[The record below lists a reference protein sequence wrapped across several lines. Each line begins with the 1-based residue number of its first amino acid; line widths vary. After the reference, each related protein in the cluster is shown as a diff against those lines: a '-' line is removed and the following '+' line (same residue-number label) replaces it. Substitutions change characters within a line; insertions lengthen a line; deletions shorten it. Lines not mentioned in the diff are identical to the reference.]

1 MMNCKVKYTFGYIIS
16 LSRKKF
22 IRIDKIQQKL
32 FSIFATPFSYTNC
45 INLKGIFEMIKGV
58 SKQILEVTNT
68 DNPYFDK
75 IIFFV
80 KPEHQSTDRKKLQ
93 KEAEAVAALK
103 QKPPKLK
110 LTKRQIIKTAVL
122 SLLFTMAGCGIT
134 FIITLLV

>member
-1 MMNCKVKYTFGYIIS
+1 MPKYS
-16 LSRKKF
+16 S
-22 IRIDKIQQKL
+22 
-32 FSIFATPFSYTNC
+32 
-45 INLKGIFEMIKGV
+45 NLLIGNLASFNV
-58 SKQILEVTNT
+58 N
-68 DNPYFDK
+68 K

-110 LTKRQIIKTAVL
+110 LTKHQIIKTAVL

>member
-1 MMNCKVKYTFGYIIS
+1 
-16 LSRKKF
+16 
-22 IRIDKIQQKL
+22 
-32 FSIFATPFSYTNC
+32 
-45 INLKGIFEMIKGV
+45 MIKGV

-68 DNPYFDK
+68 DNPYFD
-75 IIFFV
+75 

-110 LTKRQIIKTAVL
+110 LTKHQIIKTAVL

>member
-1 MMNCKVKYTFGYIIS
+1 
-16 LSRKKF
+16 
-22 IRIDKIQQKL
+22 
-32 FSIFATPFSYTNC
+32 
-45 INLKGIFEMIKGV
+45 MIKGV

-93 KEAEAVAALK
+93 KEAEAVAPLK
-103 QKPPKLK
+103 QKPTKLK
-110 LTKRQIIKTAVL
+110 LTKHKKIKTAVL

>member
-1 MMNCKVKYTFGYIIS
+1 
-16 LSRKKF
+16 
-22 IRIDKIQQKL
+22 
-32 FSIFATPFSYTNC
+32 
-45 INLKGIFEMIKGV
+45 MIKGV

-103 QKPPKLK
+103 QKPPRLK
-110 LTKRQIIKTAVL
+110 LTKKQINCAFVVAFHHGRVRNNL
-122 SLLFTMAGCGIT
+122 CY
-134 FIITLLV
+134 FIISIGEKQYDSI

>member
-1 MMNCKVKYTFGYIIS
+1 
-16 LSRKKF
+16 
-22 IRIDKIQQKL
+22 
-32 FSIFATPFSYTNC
+32 
-45 INLKGIFEMIKGV
+45 MIKGV

-80 KPEHQSTDRKKLQ
+80 KPEHQSTDRK
-93 KEAEAVAALK
+93 EAEAVAALK

-110 LTKRQIIKTAVL
+110 LTKHQIIKTAVL

>member
-1 MMNCKVKYTFGYIIS
+1 
-16 LSRKKF
+16 
-22 IRIDKIQQKL
+22 
-32 FSIFATPFSYTNC
+32 
-45 INLKGIFEMIKGV
+45 MIKGV

-75 IIFFV
+75 IV

>member
-1 MMNCKVKYTFGYIIS
+1 
-16 LSRKKF
+16 
-22 IRIDKIQQKL
+22 
-32 FSIFATPFSYTNC
+32 
-45 INLKGIFEMIKGV
+45 MIKGV

-110 LTKRQIIKTAVL
+110 LTKHQIIKTAVL
-122 SLLFTMAGCGIT
+122 SLLLQWRGAVLH
-134 FIITLLV
+134 LLLHY

>member
-1 MMNCKVKYTFGYIIS
+1 
-16 LSRKKF
+16 
-22 IRIDKIQQKL
+22 
-32 FSIFATPFSYTNC
+32 
-45 INLKGIFEMIKGV
+45 MIKGV

-68 DNPYFDK
+68 ENPYFDK

-93 KEAEAVAALK
+93 KDAEAVAALK
-103 QKPPKLK
+103 QTPPKLK
-110 LTKRQIIKTAVL
+110 LTKHQIIKTAVL

>member
-1 MMNCKVKYTFGYIIS
+1 M
-16 LSRKKF
+16 RKK
-22 IRIDKIQQKL
+22 
-32 FSIFATPFSYTNC
+32 
-45 INLKGIFEMIKGV
+45 MIKGV

-103 QKPPKLK
+103 QKPRLK
-110 LTKRQIIKTAVL
+110 LTKKQIIKTALL

-134 FIITLLV
+134 FVISLLV